1 MDCIQPQREEK
12 NITIYDLMDEILVV
26 CPRCQALAHI
36 TSVCD
41 NTSSVAT
48 YFQARRLVCRGCGLS
63 QDWASQS
70 VGYDWYADP
79 MRDPYFKLPLYLQT
93 RYRQCVLWAY
103 NDRHLLLL
111 EQYIASSLRGS
122 KSVPQYG
129 WHNQSLFS
137 RLPKW
142 MIVAK
147 HRPSLLKTISKLKQE
162 KLYGN

>member
-1 MDCIQPQREEK
+1 MDCVQPQHEEK

-36 TSVCD
+36 TSACSES
-41 NTSSVAT
+41 TSVLT
-48 YFQARRLVCRGCGLS
+48 YFQVRRLICRGCGLS
-63 QDWASQS
+63 KELAAQGF
-70 VGYDWYADP
+70 GYDWHADP
-79 MRDPYFKLPLYLQT
+79 MRDPFFRLPLWLQT
-93 RYRQCVLWAY
+93 KYRQYVLWAY

-122 KSVPQYG
+122 KPVPKYG

-147 HRPSLLKTISKLKQE
+147 HRPSLLKAIAKLKQE
-162 KLYGN
+162 KLGTN